1 MDASL
6 AIIVDVPRFIL
17 SFFLSLYLSISLC
30 KRKEK
35 KKINFNVYRNKI
47 NNFNTIF
54 TDLYRTRLYI
64 YIYIYISISIS
75 ISIPLSHIA
84 SAHTTLLSLPWVMI
98 DATAVADS
106 N

>member
-17 SFFLSLYLSISLC
+17 SLSLYLSISLC

-35 KKINFNVYRNKI
+35 KKINFYVYRNKI
-47 NNFNTIF
+47 NNFNSIF
-54 TDLYRTRLYI
+54 IDLCRTRLY
-64 YIYIYISISIS
+64 ISIS